1 MPAFARFWPAFAL
14 QKLFIPQ
21 IATAFLQGFSEAVGR
36 QSRGRQQ
43 GPPMG
48 DAINVLQAKVESLS
62 QQNDRLISGY
72 ESLRDGQRLFEQFC
86 RGQLEDQARDLNTR
100 RLVVHGLQPR
110 AKESLQGLK
119 DRITLELGMAALP
132 RFSLS
137 RRLGGGMAVLELAVP
152 DDKHAFFKHQGTPA
166 MRSKRVFFK
175 DFLTVQEQKN
185 TLALGKLHAEVREA
199 GFRPFFRGDVLHWTD
214 ASGMRHTQTAE
225 GLGSRSREEQVR
237 RGWGAGGNRGTQERA
252 RHTPLVSRPSGQP
265 TNAGPSGPA
274 ETRSAAQPTAVAQGG
289 GGRGNGIGKSARKA
303 AKAARQAQGAAD
315 TKEADAAR
323 REESRRATNEARAEE
338 LRVRERAVQEQE
350 ESCRAREFAAA
361 SQEARLT
368 PRIPQIAT
376 RGTKAAA
383 AAASAAALAV
393 AAPGVA
399 VVSESAPALIP
410 GVVTAVRDNGRSEG
424 GSMAS
429 AMPAAG
435 GPGATCSL
443 NVEGTTRNQKRSQDQ
458 STLGRIAG
466 AVTGALREVV
476 QDVSEDGIELFRSAA
491 QVLGSPGW
499 QEKQRTAAERPSRDL
514 SCDSPGAERPPKH
527 PARSRLGDRSSTA
540 RALFPARQ
548 PLQQQPQLT
557 SLPPPPERATLPGA
571 PIIWPSGSPE
581 SNRAAAPAP
590 SAMEIGQPN

>member
-1 MPAFARFWPAFAL
+1 
-14 QKLFIPQ
+14 
-21 IATAFLQGFSEAVGR
+21 
-36 QSRGRQQ
+36 
-43 GPPMG
+43 
-48 DAINVLQAKVESLS
+48 
-62 QQNDRLISGY
+62 
-72 ESLRDGQRLFEQFC
+72 
-86 RGQLEDQARDLNTR
+86 
-100 RLVVHGLQPR
+100 
-110 AKESLQGLK
+110 
-119 DRITLELGMAALP
+119 
-132 RFSLS
+132 
-137 RRLGGGMAVLELAVP
+137 MAVLELAVP

-166 MRSKRVFFK
+166 LRSKRVFFRE
-175 DFLTVQEQKN
+175 FLTVQEQKN
-185 TLALGKLHAEVREA
+185 TLALSKLHAEVREA
-199 GFRPFFRGDVLHWTD
+199 GLRPVFRGDVLHWTD

-237 RGWGAGGNRGTQERA
+237 RGWGAGSNRGMQERA
-252 RHTPLVSRPSGQP
+252 GHTPLVSRPSGQP
-265 TNAGPSGPA
+265 TSAGPSGTA
-274 ETRSAAQPTAVAQGG
+274 ATSAAAQPPAPAQSG

-323 REESRRATNEARAEE
+323 REESRRATNEAQAEE
-338 LRVRERAVQEQE
+338 LLIRERAVQEQE
-350 ESCRAREFAAA
+350 EACRARESAAA
-361 SQEARLT
+361 SQEARLA

-383 AAASAAALAV
+383 AAASAAASAA
-393 AAPGVA
+393 AAPGVT
-399 VVSESAPALIP
+399 VVSEPASALVP

-429 AMPAAG
+429 VVPAAG
-435 GPGATCSL
+435 GPGAACSL
-443 NVEGTTRNQKRSQDQ
+443 DREGTTRSQKRSQDQ

-466 AVTGALREVV
+466 AVTGALRDVV
-476 QDVSEDGIELFRSAA
+476 QDVSDDGIELFRTAA

-527 PARSRLGDRSSTA
+527 PARSRLGNQSGAA

-557 SLPPPPERATLPGA
+557 SLPPPPERATPPGA
-571 PIIWPSGSPE
+571 PIIRQSESTE
-581 SNRAAAPAP
+581 SNRAAVPAP